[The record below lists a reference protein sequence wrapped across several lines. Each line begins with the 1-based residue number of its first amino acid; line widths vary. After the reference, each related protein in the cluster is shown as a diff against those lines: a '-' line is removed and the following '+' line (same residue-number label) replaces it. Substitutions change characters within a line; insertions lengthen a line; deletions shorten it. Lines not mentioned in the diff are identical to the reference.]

1 MHKPVGT
8 IKGVVNSIGTNEY
21 VLPSIQRELVWNRE
35 QICNLFDS
43 VMQGYPFGELLFWQ
57 IDSQN
62 SHRYK
67 WYGFVRDYHQRDNPH
82 CPELGI
88 FHDRSLTAILDG
100 QQRLTAFNI
109 GLRGTMAVKL
119 PHKWWNSPD
128 AFPRTVLAL
137 DLLGSPDPDE
147 DERQYI
153 FDFID
158 ENKLG
163 FNGEQF
169 WFKVADILRMS
180 DGPEMLSWIKGHG
193 VDDKQ
198 DLLAYQRLDRL
209 FRAICQEESIHCYE
223 VRDQEMAQVLNIFTR
238 CNSGGTPLSYSDL
251 LLSTAVSQWQKL
263 DARKEVYG
271 LVDEL
276 NRVRDGLFFN
286 KDFVLKAGL
295 MLTDIASVGFKLENF
310 THSNMLKLEDNWPRV
325 RLALIETAQLIDS
338 FGFDNRTVQA
348 LNSLLPIAY
357 YLYQKGAPGD
367 FETSD
372 HYREERQAIRGWLTR
387 SILKES
393 GIWGSGLD
401 TLLTALRQVIRDHD
415 ANGFPAAELRRVMA
429 GRGKSLDFVEE
440 EIDDL
445 ADMGV
450 GDRRIFPL
458 LTMLFPHLESRSG
471 TDVDHIF
478 PRSRFT
484 RNLLENV
491 GVNEEQIEE
500 FQSNRDRV
508 ANLQL
513 LDHTVNNEKRATL
526 PAEWLDKHLPN
537 VERRE
542 YYCERH
548 RLGKVPKSM
557 VDFMQFYSDR
567 RENLRNH
574 IAKLVNSV

>member
-43 VMQGYPFGELLFWQ
+43 VMQGYPFGELLFWK
-57 IDSQN
+57 IDSKN

-119 PHKWWNSPD
+119 PYKRWNSPD

-158 ENKLG
+158 ENKIG

-169 WFKVADILRMS
+169 WFKVADILDMS
-180 DGPEMLSWIKGHG
+180 DGPEMLSWIKGHE

-198 DLLAYQRLDRL
+198 DLIAYKRLDRL

-223 VRDQEMAQVLNIFTR
+223 VSDQEMAQVLNIFIR

-263 DARKEVYG
+263 DARREVYG

-276 NRVRDGLFFN
+276 NRVRDGLLFN

-310 THSNMLKLEDNWPRV
+310 THTNMLKLEDNWPRV
-325 RLALIETAQLIDS
+325 RQALIETAQLIDS

-357 YLYQKGAPGD
+357 HLYRKGAPGD
-367 FETSD
+367 FETSN

-415 ANGFPAAELRRVMA
+415 ANGFPATELRRVMA
-429 GRGKSLDFVEE
+429 GRGKSLDFGEE

-445 ADMGV
+445 TDMGA

-458 LTMLFPHLESRSG
+458 LTMLFPHLQSRSG
-471 TDVDHIF
+471 TDIDHVF
-478 PRSRFT
+478 PKSRFA
-484 RNLLENV
+484 RNRLLCA
-491 GVNEEQIEE
+491 GVSEEQIEE
-500 FQSNRDRV
+500 FRSNHDRV

-513 LDHTVNNEKRATL
+513 LDHTVNSEKRATL
-526 PAEWLDKHLPN
+526 PAEWLDKHLPE
-537 VERRE
+537 VEKQE

-548 RLGKVPKSM
+548 RLGKVPDSI
-557 VDFMQFYSDR
+557 VDFMEFYSAR